1 MKNTLKTGQTLPLN
15 LEPCY
20 SAGQNPL
27 IALYRRIA
35 NWRQRRR
42 NRLILSAL
50 SDDQLK
56 DIGLSRSEA
65 GQFGDKN

>member
-1 MKNTLKTGQTLPLN
+1 MKNMLKTGQTLPLN
-15 LEPCY
+15 LEPCH
-20 SAGQNPL
+20 SAGQHPL
-27 IALYRRIA
+27 IALYRRLA

-42 NRLILSAL
+42 DRLILSAL

-65 GQFGDKN
+65 GQFSDKN